1 MQAAQKASLES
12 VQLLLLAAG
21 TSFLRVNSR
30 GFTALMYALQS
41 ESADAA
47 AVLGV
52 VEALLAAGADVAAR
66 DMAGDTALHHLA
78 SHSHS
83 QPWAAAVARLLLGSG
98 ADGRIKNSAG
108 KKTPA
113 ATVPVGARGG
123 ELYGLLLAAA
133 GA

>member
-1 MQAAQKASLES
+1 MH
-12 VQLLLLAAG
+12 
-21 TSFLRVNSR
+21 
-30 GFTALMYALQS
+30 ALQS
-41 ESADAA
+41 NSTDAA

-66 DMAGDTALHHLA
+66 DNDGDAVLHTLA
-78 SHSHS
+78 INSHS

-98 ADGRIKNSAG
+98 ANGRIKNDAG
-108 KKTPA
+108 KTPA
-113 ATVPVGARGG
+113 AAVPVGARGG